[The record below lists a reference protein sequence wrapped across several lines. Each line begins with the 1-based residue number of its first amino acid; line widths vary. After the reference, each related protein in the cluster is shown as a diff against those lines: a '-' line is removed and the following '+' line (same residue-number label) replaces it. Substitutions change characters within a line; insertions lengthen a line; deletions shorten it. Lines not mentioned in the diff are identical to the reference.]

1 MKTYPNLAKYI
12 GIVVDSLRKERKM
25 TKTALAVY
33 ANLGECYVRGV
44 IKGRRNPTI
53 FVMQALCEALDVSV
67 GDFFTMV
74 DEEMKKDAIE

>member
-1 MKTYPNLAKYI
+1 MKTYPDLSKSI

-33 ANLGECYVRGV
+33 ANLEECYVRGI

-53 FVMQALCEALDVSV
+53 FVIQALCEALGVSV
-67 GDFFTMV
+67 GEFFGMV
-74 DEEMKKDAIE
+74 DKEMRQKVV